1 MCLPPPSTY
10 EFFLATNNMQH
21 GAPFNHYRQRHSL
34 LLALADRCRPAVI
47 TLSSNCLR
55 ISAANRCVT
64 PALSSSI
71 LKLYHSIYLIH
82 DDAMFNVDRSHSF
95 VNTNIDT
102 LAFPYHLINLN
113 VIHFINAT
121 NTAGVISAAT
131 RACVDLGPASSSS
144 WWDYVGSSS
153 GSTRAPAH
161 GAGDATSSIAFT
173 TPASESGRL
182 IDVDGPVGANT
193 GQVGSYRRL
202 ARRRKV

>member
-1 MCLPPPSTY
+1 MPSCC
-10 EFFLATNNMQH
+10 
-21 GAPFNHYRQRHSL
+21 HYAVFVFPLLTAASL
-34 LLALADRCRPAVI
+34 QPHRPLSLSFI
-47 TLSSNCLR
+47 TQFTLSMTTPSSN
-55 ISAANRCVT
+55 
-64 PALSSSI
+64 
-71 LKLYHSIYLIH
+71 
-82 DDAMFNVDRSHSF
+82 FNVDRRSHSF

-102 LAFPYHLINLN
+102 LAFPYHLINL
-113 VIHFINAT
+113 IHFTNAT